1 MATRNVDLTAAIF
14 TMGKTVDVLTGSPKT
29 GKRAT
34 NESAKAEIIRDKFKE
49 RGNATLN
56 SAAFLIKAVVK
67 GELRLAVAPADSSIY
82 GEFVHMN
89 KLKGVYDKYNFVTR
103 LNSAGGAPEIYYTES
118 APEEGS
124 PYEVLPYVAARVL
137 LSDDS
142 EIQRELLNSFINAVL
157 KVKADPQPLD
167 ATDAV
172 IKFCD
177 SFYYHMKHI
186 FKTDYFTV
194 LENSLALET
203 VKTSKLMG
211 NLFDLSNI
219 TGHDI
224 EGAAYRILSA
234 GIDFE
239 PCEAL
244 AGVKSPEG
252 TEEKKKRSKKKPEA
266 TKWKSMLKDI
276 KAGKYMISYEWSPEQ
291 LTHVPPMSY
300 LDTFIPSE
308 EFYEILRKIEYR
320 IGDHMVHAMDFGA
333 VTPDDIKNDIV
344 NILLYGDPGSGKTAM
359 VHALAAATG
368 MPLYSIK
375 FNEDSEDDVFEGKN
389 KIVEGKISFVGTDFL
404 EGFEKGG
411 IILMEEINLGR
422 ANMLTSVMNQ
432 AMEYP
437 FYVEKNGYE
446 KVTRH
451 PMVVAFATM
460 NLDTDGTTTLN
471 SAMAQRFNNKYMV
484 GEPSAKE
491 FKERLTASG
500 FSEER
505 VEHVYGVYS
514 KIRDYLK
521 ENSQR
526 QKFLKELSI
535 RQCIAALKD
544 MEEGTECRRAVFN
557 TMYGAICI
565 KNRKLADQIRE
576 TILDTYPDYMGE

>member
-1 MATRNVDLTAAIF
+1 MSRIVDLTAAVF

-29 GKRAT
+29 GKRTKAAA
-34 NESAKAEIIRDKFKE
+34 AKADIIRAKYSENGF
-49 RGNATLN
+49 ATLN
-56 SAAFLIKAVVK
+56 SAAFFIKAVVK
-67 GELRLAVAPADSSIY
+67 GELRLAVAPADMSVY
-82 GEFVHMN
+82 GEFTHLN
-89 KLKGVYDKYNFVTR
+89 KMKGVIEKFQFTALRSYAGSIAVVQYKDK
-103 LNSAGGAPEIYYTES
+103 

-124 PYEVLPYVAARVL
+124 PYEVLPYVAAQL
-137 LSDDS
+137 LLAADTDI
-142 EIQRELLNSFINAVL
+142 EIELVESFISAVH
-157 KVKADPQPLD
+157 KTKASPQPLD

-177 SFYYHMKHI
+177 SFYYLMKHVYA
-186 FKTDYFTV
+186 D
-194 LENSLALET
+194 NSFRVAEDSLSIET
-203 VKTSKLMG
+203 VKTSAKAG
-211 NLFDLSNI
+211 NMFDLADGSCKAP
-219 TGHDI
+219 H
-224 EGAAYRILSA
+224 AAQRIHMA
-234 GIDFE
+234 GISFE

-244 AGVKSPEG
+244 DGIVSDSTKEPEPKAAP
-252 TEEKKKRSKKKPEA
+252 KKKA
-266 TKWKSMLKDI
+266 ANKWKDMLKDI
-276 KAGKYMISYEWSPEQ
+276 KAGKYMIPYEWAPEQ

-320 IGDHMVHAMDFGA
+320 IGDHMVHAVEFGA
-333 VTPDDIKNDIV
+333 VMPDDIKNDIV

-375 FNEDSEDDVFEGKN
+375 FNEDSEDDTFEGKN

-491 FKERLTASG
+491 FKARLTASG
-500 FSEER
+500 FPQDR
-505 VEHVYGVYS
+505 VDHVYGVYD
-514 KIRDYLK
+514 KIRNYLK

-544 MEEGTECRRAVFN
+544 MEEGTECRRAIFN

-565 KNRKLADQIRE
+565 KNRKLADQIKDG
-576 TILDTYPDYMGE
+576 ILDTYPDYMGE